1 MSMAF
6 VQVIEF
12 NTTDIDSVR
21 QVNEE
26 WRRATEGKR
35 TARREIL
42 ARDRNNPGRYLAI
55 VFFDS
60 AESAAQ
66 NSNLP
71 ETQAAAEKYMA
82 LSDGPPAF
90 SDLDVLEDRA

>member
-1 MSMAF
+1 MAF

-12 NTTDIDSVR
+12 NTADIDAIR
-21 QVNEE
+21 QVDEE

-35 TARREIL
+35 TVRREIL
-42 ARDRNNPGRYLAI
+42 ARDRNRPGRFVAI

-60 AESAAQ
+60 PEAAAE

-71 ETQAAAEKYMA
+71 ETQAAAERYMTLA
-82 LSDGPPAF
+82 DGPPVF
-90 SDLDVLEDRA
+90 SDLEILEDRA

>member
-1 MSMAF
+1 MAF

-12 NTTDIDSVR
+12 NTADIDAIRRVD
-21 QVNEE
+21 EE

-35 TARREIL
+35 TVRREIL
-42 ARDRNNPGRYLAI
+42 ARDRNRPGRFVVI

-60 AESAAQ
+60 PEAAAE

-71 ETQAAAEKYMA
+71 ETQAAAERYMTLA
-82 LSDGPPAF
+82 DGPPVF
-90 SDLDVLEDRA
+90 SDLDILEDRA

>member
-1 MSMAF
+1 MAF

-12 NTTDIDSVR
+12 NTADIDAIR
-21 QVNEE
+21 QVDEE

-35 TARREIL
+35 TVRREIL
-42 ARDRNNPGRYLAI
+42 ARDRNRPGRFVAI

-60 AESAAQ
+60 PETAAE

-71 ETQAAAEKYMA
+71 ETQAAAERYMTLA
-82 LSDGPPAF
+82 DGPPVF
-90 SDLDVLEDRA
+90 SDLDILEDRA

>member
-1 MSMAF
+1 MTF
-6 VQVIEF
+6 VQIIEF
-12 NTTDIDSVR
+12 NTPDIDSIR
-21 QVNEE
+21 QIDEE

-35 TARREIL
+35 TVRREIL
-42 ARDRNNPGRYLAI
+42 ARDRNRPGRYLAI

-60 AESAAQ
+60 AESAAE

-71 ETQAAAEKYMA
+71 ETQAAAQQQMA
-82 LSDGPPAF
+82 PADRPPVF

>member
-1 MSMAF
+1 MAF

-12 NTTDIDSVR
+12 NTADIDAIR
-21 QVNEE
+21 QVDEE

-35 TARREIL
+35 TVRREIL
-42 ARDRNNPGRYLAI
+42 ARDRNRPGRFVAI

-60 AESAAQ
+60 PEAAAE

-71 ETQAAAEKYMA
+71 ETHAAAERCRTLA
-82 LSDGPPAF
+82 DGPPVF
-90 SDLDVLEDRA
+90 SDLGILEDRA

>member
-1 MSMAF
+1 MAF

-12 NTTDIDSVR
+12 NTADIDAIR

-35 TARREIL
+35 TVRREIL
-42 ARDRNNPGRYLAI
+42 ARDRNRPGRFVAI

-60 AESAAQ
+60 PEAAAE

-71 ETQAAAEKYMA
+71 ETQAAAERYMTLA
-82 LSDGPPAF
+82 DGPPVF
-90 SDLDVLEDRA
+90 SDLDILEDRA

>member
-1 MSMAF
+1 MAF

-12 NTTDIDSVR
+12 NTADIDAIR
-21 QVNEE
+21 QVDEE

-35 TARREIL
+35 TVRREIL
-42 ARDRNNPGRYLAI
+42 ARDRNHPGRFVAI

-60 AESAAQ
+60 PEAAAE

-71 ETQAAAEKYMA
+71 ETQAAAERCMTLA
-82 LSDGPPAF
+82 DGPPVF
-90 SDLDVLEDRA
+90 SDLDILEDRA

>member
-1 MSMAF
+1 MAF

-12 NTTDIDSVR
+12 NTADIDGIR
-21 QVNEE
+21 QVGEA

-42 ARDRNNPGRYLAI
+42 ARDLNRPGRYLAI

-60 AESAAQ
+60 PEAAAE

-71 ETQAAAEKYMA
+71 ATQAAAEQYMA
-82 LSDGPPAF
+82 LSDGPPVF